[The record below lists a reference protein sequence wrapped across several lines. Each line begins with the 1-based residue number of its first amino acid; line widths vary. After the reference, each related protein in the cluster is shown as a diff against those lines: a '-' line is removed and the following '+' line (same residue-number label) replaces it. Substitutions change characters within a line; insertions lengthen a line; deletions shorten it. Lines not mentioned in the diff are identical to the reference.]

1 MYWFVQD
8 QYIEER
14 LAIHALI
21 LINLQCNDIIDTACG
36 IKMRDTDRDIIR
48 NLNLFC
54 DMQPQRFEALLTAA
68 YAQQFPAHVD
78 LIREGDP
85 ADFLYV
91 VLEGSVELFS
101 ASHGRESSM
110 AVVTPVSTF
119 ILAATIKDAPYL
131 MSARTIAPS
140 KLLLMPSRNVRSA
153 FDDDPDFARA
163 IVTELATCYRSVVK
177 SMKNLK
183 LRTAIERVG
192 NYIVRLHD
200 KSGRADIVELPFGK
214 RSLASILGM
223 TPENLSRAF
232 GALQSHGILMDGAR
246 IEITDRAALEAI
258 CKPNPLIDDPLS

>member
-1 MYWFVQD
+1 
-8 QYIEER
+8 
-14 LAIHALI
+14 
-21 LINLQCNDIIDTACG
+21 
-36 IKMRDTDRDIIR
+36 MRDSDRDTIR

-54 DMQPQRFEALLTAA
+54 EMAPQRFDILMTAA

-78 LIREGDP
+78 LIREGEP

-91 VLEGSVELFS
+91 VLDGCVELF
-101 ASHGRESSM
+101 ATNHGRESSM
-110 AVVTPVSTF
+110 AIVSPVSTF

-140 KLLLMPSRNVRSA
+140 KLLLMPSRNVRIA

-214 RSLASILGM
+214 RNLASILGM

-232 GALQSHGILMDGAR
+232 GALQSHGILMDGSR

-258 CKPNPLIDDPLS
+258 CKPNTLIDDPRS